1 MKTISKRAST
11 LIQLLVVVASLL
23 TAGFWHSSAI
33 AQDSNG
39 TKENFDPKSD
49 IISLHYDHAPDRD
62 DGHSAAAD
70 RTILEILQDRDW
82 IRKHTI
88 AVSGAYGKNKG
99 KFNAKSDAVMDAVWK
114 DCGGWI
120 SAHRDWDGTVAEL
133 AVRWGAVL
141 KTGGDVWVKEGG
153 QSDITADVV
162 RRLKKQLPGVDTT
175 SRIHIVQHSNWNENQ
190 TGDQALAY
198 GKKNTHY
205 IRIRDANR
213 YLNRKGGD
221 ASFVKAAKGHPVFGP
236 AWKAAFDYYN
246 PEKRLDFSDT
256 GELMHMLGLGEI
268 GIEAFQ
274 KRFLSSS
281 TNP

>member
-1 MKTISKRAST
+1 MNWILK
-11 LIQLLVVVASLL
+11 LGVVSLL
-23 TAGFWHSSAI
+23 TVGYWHSSAF
-33 AQDSNG
+33 AQKSNDANG
-39 TKENFDPKSD
+39 VFDPKSD
-49 IISLHYDHAPDRD
+49 MISLHYDHAPDRD

-70 RTILEILQDRDW
+70 LTILETFRDRDW

-88 AVSGAYGKNKG
+88 GVSGAYGKNKG
-99 KFNAKSDAVMDAVWK
+99 KFNVKSDAVMDAVWK
-114 DCGGWI
+114 GCGGWL
-120 SAHRDWDGTVAEL
+120 SAHRDRDGTVAEL
-133 AVRWGAVL
+133 AMRWGAVL
-141 KTGGDVWVKEGG
+141 KAGGDVWIKEGG

-175 SRIHIVQHSNWNENQ
+175 RRIHIVQHSNWNENQ

-221 ASFVKAAKGHPVFGP
+221 ASFVKAAKSHSVFGP
-236 AWKAAFDYYN
+236 AWKAAFAYYN

-256 GELMHMLGLGEI
+256 GELMHILGLGEI

-281 TNP
+281 TSP